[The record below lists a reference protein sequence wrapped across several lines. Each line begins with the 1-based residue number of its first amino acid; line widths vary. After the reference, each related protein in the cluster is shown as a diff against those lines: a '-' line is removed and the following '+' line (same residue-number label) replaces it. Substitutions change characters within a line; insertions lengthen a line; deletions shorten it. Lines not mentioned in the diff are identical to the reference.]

1 MISIP
6 WPWHYTCPM
15 IANLVAYVT
24 FSAVF
29 IPIIILITATIG
41 PENGSSETFLK
52 IRIILAAVVVPL
64 TGLAWC
70 FLYGWVGRRFM
81 WYGLSSYTG
90 QTVTHRTWPKT
101 VGEIIFAISSI
112 LVSFLLLA
120 TCMICA
126 VMFVLIFLNV
136 GGEPSQ
142 LNGTILA
149 MVILCIL
156 VTVFAMYVVASLET
170 GWFGVCPPDKQMHHV
185 TLDTENPFV

>member
-6 WPWHYTCPM
+6 WPWHYTCSV

-24 FSAVF
+24 FSVLF
-29 IPIIILITATIG
+29 LHVILLVTLPIG
-41 PENGSSETFLK
+41 MNNGSSEIFLK
-52 IRIILAAVVVPL
+52 IRIVFAAVVIPT

-70 FLYGWVGRRFM
+70 FLYRWVGRRCM
-81 WYGLSSYTG
+81 WYGLSSYNG

-126 VMFVLIFLNV
+126 AMLGFIFFNF
-136 GGEPSQ
+136 GGQPIQFNE
-142 LNGTILA
+142 TILSF
-149 MVILCIL
+149 VVLCSFI
-156 VTVFAMYVVASLET
+156 TVFAMYVVASLET
-170 GWFGVCPPDKQMHHV
+170 GWFGVFPPDKQMHYV
-185 TLDTENPFV
+185 ALNTEDPFV

>member
-6 WPWHYTCPM
+6 WPWHYTCSV

-24 FSAVF
+24 FSVGCLHVIF
-29 IPIIILITATIG
+29 LVTLPIG
-41 PENGSSETFLK
+41 MNNGSSEIFLK

-170 GWFGVCPPDKQMHHV
+170 GWFGVFPPDRQMHYV
-185 TLDTENPFV
+185 ALDTEDPFV